1 MVCQTTAPGRL
12 QQGPAGSDSH
22 REGQLTPVTAEKK
35 NQTCLEVRFQVSLQG
50 DESTWALQLLSPKG
64 AQLGWGH
71 IPSRTAQAWLEPSPR
86 SRHSHATLHPGICPF
101 RSRGFLLA
109 QLSLCCN
116 HSGILLSAVPSHSTA
131 SQSSILVANM
141 KIIFVILTGNT
152 FYAGFYF
159 KKKKKSQVLS
169 FHLLPAYEIF
179 GLVRS
184 ILLND

>member
-1 MVCQTTAPGRL
+1 MVCQTTAPSRL

-50 DESTWALQLLSPKG
+50 DESIWTLQLLSPKG
-64 AQLGWGH
+64 AQPGRGH

-116 HSGILLSAVPSHSTA
+116 HSGIPLSAVPSHSTA

-159 KKKKKSQVLS
+159 KKKKKKPSAELS
-169 FHLLPAYEIF
+169 SSPSL
-179 GLVRS
+179 
-184 ILLND
+184 